1 MDSTITNRSYKG
13 KTSTVLNTKD
23 LDTILD
29 TKNAMNGKPVIVA
42 INADRPMI
50 FSEFEQEV
58 DAILLR
64 FNVSEQAV
72 MEIVSGKAEPSAL
85 LPIQM
90 PANMT
95 TVELQDEDVPFDMEC
110 YVDSEG
116 HIYDFGYGLNWNGVI
131 QDARTREYVD
141 QR

>member
-1 MDSTITNRSYKG
+1 
-13 KTSTVLNTKD
+13 
-23 LDTILD
+23 
-29 TKNAMNGKPVIVA
+29 
-42 INADRPMI
+42 
-50 FSEFEQEV
+50 
-58 DAILLR
+58 
-64 FNVSEQAV
+64 
-72 MEIVSGKAEPSAL
+72 
-85 LPIQM
+85 M